1 MTEPEAKTHSG
12 ADGHETKA
20 AKLTRAEYFAE
31 RALLIDARQRGYQR
45 AEQMLTGGATGALL
59 LSITFLEKI
68 IPADTVTDADLLVG
82 AWSVLLVCLS
92 CSLAG
97 QYASARAFGCEL
109 ARLDAS
115 VHDRPVPSNRWATL
129 NRVLGAVTPV
139 LLVVGIQLLA
149 WFAYVNAPFNRGGQ

>member
-1 MTEPEAKTHSG
+1 MTESNDGRAVGPQCQQAKPG
-12 ADGHETKA
+12 R
-20 AKLTRAEYFAE
+20 LTRAEYFDE
-31 RALLIDARQRGYQR
+31 RAMIIEARQRGYQR

-68 IPADTVTDADLLVG
+68 VPASTVTKAGLLVS
-82 AWSVLLVCLS
+82 AWATLLLCLS

-115 VHDRPVPSNRWATL
+115 VHDKPLPPNRWATV
-129 NRVLGAVTPV
+129 NRVLGAVGPV
-139 LLVVGIQLLA
+139 LLVGGILLLA
-149 WFAYVNAPFNRGGQ
+149 WFAFVNAPFNRGKV